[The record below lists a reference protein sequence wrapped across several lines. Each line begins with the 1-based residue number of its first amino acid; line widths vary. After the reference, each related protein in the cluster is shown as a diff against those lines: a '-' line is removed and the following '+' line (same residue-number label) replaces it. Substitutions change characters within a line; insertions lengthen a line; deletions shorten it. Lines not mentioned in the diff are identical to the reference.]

1 MLPVVF
7 IHYNQKLCQKEI
19 TQFLDR
25 SRVPTHLRS
34 DHMISP
40 YSNGNKIVCSE
51 EKLHIEVNP
60 GGPMFLRVA
69 YQNYQHRLETSNNN
83 VDINALLGY
92 HVYYRELTE
101 QQFEE
106 QNMSKYEGMDI
117 CGGSRWQIIFE
128 EHTSRNTRTITDL
141 SDCINQEDCC
151 DESTDRCMKDENG
164 KLWAVITYTD
174 ITTYIVNCKPYTPYA
189 VYVTTVME
197 KSLAANATGAQSE
210 IYYTRTLE
218 SKPSPVL
225 ELKTTSETNE
235 STTSLEVTWQPPL
248 DPNGAIEQYYIV
260 LSHLELGRDVAER
273 DYCNDQEKRI
283 STIKPLQVEDVKK
296 KVTVSDN
303 GTCPV
308 CASCGPDDSPPER
321 SGSGRAPNS
330 AKVQGEQA
338 FYNEIIN
345 KLFVIQTTASFD
357 DGVEMMPVN
366 QRRRRDV
373 SSGSEHNLVP
383 VGSTETPEKPPVLV
397 QQSPQQQSPDME
409 HPPRKIPTETR
420 MMEVAGKQYI
430 NYTFKAVPGN
440 TTRVGIS
447 DLIHFGHYEVRVF
460 ACQKLQT
467 YGSKSELLEYRVC
480 SDETI
485 FNTRTKHRAKADN
498 IPVFNPQVS
507 DEILSTNTNNSE
519 LEISW
524 RKPESPNGMILY
536 YQIQYAKN
544 VDGEW
549 NLRCVSLSKVKENN
563 GVMKYNLKV
572 TGEYWIRLRAISL
585 YDVGEWATMQ
595 RVRVAS
601 DQKGIIITVI
611 VLCFLLLVGAMAGTY
626 GYVSYK

>member
-1 MLPVVF
+1 M
-7 IHYNQKLCQKEI
+7 
-19 TQFLDR
+19 
-25 SRVPTHLRS
+25 
-34 DHMISP
+34 
-40 YSNGNKIVCSE
+40 
-51 EKLHIEVNP
+51 
-60 GGPMFLRVA
+60 
-69 YQNYQHRLETSNNN
+69 
-83 VDINALLGY
+83 
-92 HVYYRELTE
+92 
-101 QQFEE
+101 
-106 QNMSKYEGMDI
+106 
-117 CGGSRWQIIFE
+117 
-128 EHTSRNTRTITDL
+128 
-141 SDCINQEDCC
+141 
-151 DESTDRCMKDENG
+151 
-164 KLWAVITYTD
+164 
-174 ITTYIVNCKPYTPYA
+174 NCKPYTPYA

-197 KSLAANATGAQSE
+197 KSLGSNLVGAQSE

-225 ELKTTSETNE
+225 DLKTTSETND
-235 STTSLEVTWQPPL
+235 STTSLDVTWQPPL
-248 DPNGAIEQYYIV
+248 DPNGVIEQYYIV
-260 LSHLELGRDVAER
+260 LSHIELGRDVAER

-283 STIKPLQVEDVKK
+283 STIKPVQVENSKEK
-296 KVTVSDN
+296 ATLSDN

-308 CASCGPDDSPPER
+308 CSSCGSEDAPPER
-321 SGSGRAPNS
+321 PGNSRAPNS

-345 KLFVIQTTASFD
+345 KLFVIQTTASVHD
-357 DGVEMMPVN
+357 DVELMSVN

-373 SSGSEHNLVP
+373 SSGSDKNLVP
-383 VGSTETPEKPPVLV
+383 VKSTETPEKPPVLV

-409 HPPRKIPTETR
+409 HPPRQIPTDTR

-440 TTRVGIS
+440 ATRVVIS

-467 YGSKSELLEYRVC
+467 FESEGENLEYRVC

-485 FNTRTKHRAKADN
+485 LNTRTKHRAKADN
-498 IPVFNPQVS
+498 IPVFNPQIS
-507 DEILSTNTNNSE
+507 DDILSTNTNNSV

-601 DQKGIIITVI
+601 DQKGVIITVI